1 MQDKSC
7 LSRAV
12 CLVHRYKAYRYGCFD
27 NHLMRRLTLTVMLLK
42 GLPDTMHEV
51 D

>member
-1 MQDKSC
+1 MQGKSC

-12 CLVHRYKAYRYGCFD
+12 CLVHRYKAYQYDCFD
-27 NHLMRRLTLTVMLLK
+27 NHQMRRLTLTVMLLK

>member
-12 CLVHRYKAYRYGCFD
+12 CLVHPYKAYQYDCFD
-27 NHLMRRLTLTVMLLK
+27 NHLMRSLTLTVTLLT